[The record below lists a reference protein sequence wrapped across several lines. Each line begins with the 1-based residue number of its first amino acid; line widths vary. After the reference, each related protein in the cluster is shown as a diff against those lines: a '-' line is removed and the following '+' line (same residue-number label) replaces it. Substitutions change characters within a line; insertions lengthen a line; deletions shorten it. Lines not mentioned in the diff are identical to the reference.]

1 MTVTQLKKLTIFHLN
16 ETEFNNADVKN
27 SCLVQTQTSYVAYVL
42 NSAVEDKELLSQVGE
57 KDSTT
62 SADLGERLPVVYLSG
77 GVKGLEARAID
88 YVGMMEL
95 VSASVVAVLFPK
107 RLIWETGGFHPML
120 SAKNNYEFLCR
131 MARATGQCRVFFLT
145 GGVDIHGEEEMPDA
159 GGAALTLAYVI
170 RRHMNDLHTLG
181 ATDRVLTTFYEYA
194 RTKNAF
200 QEFQQ
205 NLNLFLSDPRL
216 YGKYA
221 RETAPFIVLR
231 GDDTCGGV
239 LQGFADDLAEA
250 LWKNGQAVI
259 MVDEDFARHEELQ
272 GMVCKGIV
280 GFQSKALEIDFF
292 RKINGP
298 KFQFW
303 FDNPLH
309 FMNVLR
315 NLPEEYFVLC
325 QDANYAA
332 LVREYYHTP
341 NAIQFPPGGR
351 LPRGCFQEEI
361 SSFSV
366 RKMNGE
372 VITAAQGML
381 SEENQQACGQRE
393 GQSYGSGEGQHQ
405 RPYDIVFM
413 GNYFPDGPEILSGFE
428 REFYDYMLFHP
439 CETFEQG
446 LTELMRL
453 QDSGTACRGQGAAEL
468 AEQGEQQSFV
478 QLSDSMKPACRMVIG
493 HFRNAVVSA
502 ILGAGFDL
510 HVYGDGWKDYKGAGR
525 EHLKIHPLATV
536 EESLQELSKAK
547 IGLNIMSWHKAGMT
561 ERIANIMLS
570 GAVCLSE
577 ETTYLREHMQEGEE
591 IVTFRLDCLEDL
603 PEKIQDLL
611 DHPALREEI
620 AEKARRRAMA
630 EYTWE
635 SRARELIA
643 LSGQAMQDALTIYVA
658 THVKFD
664 PPKDPVYV
672 PLHVGKKGKPDLG
685 YPGDDTGENIS
696 DLNFLYGEL
705 TGLFWIWQNV
715 HDVDYVGLCHYRRY
729 FINAR
734 KEAMGK
740 REYLE
745 LLGQY
750 DAILPRHMECEGSYY
765 QHFGMSHNRRDLD
778 AVGRALKRIYPSYGE
793 AYDQAMEGAIY
804 YWGNLVVTSLSVLKA
819 YAEWLFQI
827 FVEASEEIDVSGYD
841 DYHRRVYGFLS
852 EQMFYVFALAN
863 GLNCC
868 EAAVG
873 VSEEKAETRA
883 LKEELEQLIGE
894 GREKEAK
901 ELFREQL
908 TARPDLLLP
917 GSDVKGE
924 LQALYGRLLG

>member
-1 MTVTQLKKLTIFHLN
+1 MKVVQLGKLTTFHLD
-16 ETEFNNADVKN
+16 ETEFDNAAIKN
-27 SCLVQTQTSYVAYVL
+27 SCLVQTRTPYVAYVL
-42 NSAVEDKELLSQVGE
+42 DSAVGDRELLSQVGE
-57 KDSTT
+57 EDSTAST
-62 SADLGERLPVVYLSG
+62 DLGGRAPVVYLAG
-77 GVKGLEARAID
+77 GVEGSEIEIMD

-95 VSASVVAVLFPK
+95 VSASIVAVLFPK
-107 RLIWETGGFHPML
+107 RLIWEAGSFHPML
-120 SAKNNYEFLCR
+120 SVKNNYEFMCR
-131 MARATGQCRVFFLT
+131 MARAAGQCRVSFLT
-145 GGVDIHGEEEMPDA
+145 EGMDIPEEEGMPDA
-159 GGAALTLAYVI
+159 GEAALTLAYVI
-170 RRHMNDLHTLG
+170 RHHMNDLHALG
-181 ATDRVLTTFYEYA
+181 MTDSVFTIFYEYA
-194 RTKNAF
+194 RTANIF

-205 NLNLFLSDPRL
+205 NLNLFLSDARL
-216 YGKYA
+216 YEKYA
-221 RETAPFIVLR
+221 GQTAPFIVLR

-250 LWKNGQAVI
+250 LWRNGQAVI
-259 MVDEDFARHEELQ
+259 MVDEGFTRHEELQ
-272 GMVCKGIV
+272 GIVCKGIV
-280 GFQSKALEIDFF
+280 GFQSKALEIEFF
-292 RKINGP
+292 RRINGP

-309 FMNVLR
+309 FANVLR

-325 QDANYAA
+325 QDANYAS
-332 LVREYYHTP
+332 LIRKYYDTP

-351 LPRGCFQEEI
+351 LPQGVNSGNDAMQA
-361 SSFSV
+361 
-366 RKMNGE
+366 GE
-372 VITAAQGML
+372 V
-381 SEENQQACGQRE
+381 RE
-393 GQSYGSGEGQHQ
+393 KR
-405 RPYDIVFM
+405 RPFDIVFM
-413 GNYFPDGPEILSGFE
+413 GNFFPDAPGMLKGIEK
-428 REFYDYMLFHP
+428 EFYDYMLLHP

-446 LTELMRL
+446 LAELMRA
-453 QDSGTACRGQGAAEL
+453 QNCDTDCGGQGNADMDAK
-468 AEQGEQQSFV
+468 SFL
-478 QLSDSMKPACRMVIG
+478 QLSYSMKAACRMVVG

-510 HVYGDGWKDYKGAGR
+510 HVYGEDWKNYGGSGR
-525 EHLKIHPLATV
+525 EHLKIHPIATV

-591 IVTFRLDCLEDL
+591 MVTFRLDRLEDL
-603 PEKIQDLL
+603 PEKIQNLL

-620 AEKARRRAMA
+620 AAKARRRAMA

-672 PLHVGKKGKPDLG
+672 PLHVGKKAKPDLG

-765 QHFGMSHNRRDLD
+765 RHFGMSHNSRDLD
-778 AVGRALKRIYPSYGE
+778 AVGGALKRIYPSYAA
-793 AYDQAMEGAIY
+793 AYDQAMEGSIY
-804 YWGNLVVTSLSVLKA
+804 YWGNLVVTSLPLLKA

-827 FVEASEEIDVSGYD
+827 LVEASEEIDVSGYD

-883 LKEELEQLIGE
+883 LKEELERLVGE
-894 GREKEAK
+894 GREKEAG
-901 ELFREQL
+901 ELFRQRL

-924 LQALYGRLLG
+924 LQALYRRLLG

>member
-1 MTVTQLKKLTIFHLN
+1 MTVTQLEKLTIFHLN
-16 ETEFNNADVKN
+16 ETEFNNADAKN
-27 SCLVQTQTSYVAYVL
+27 SCLVQARTSYVAYVL
-42 NSAVEDKELLSQVGE
+42 NSAVEDKELFSQVGE
-57 KDSTT
+57 GDSIT
-62 SADLGERLPVVYLSG
+62 SADLGERSPVVYLSG
-77 GVKGLEARAID
+77 GVERSEAENMD
-88 YVGMMEL
+88 YIGMMEL

-131 MARATGQCRVFFLT
+131 MARAAGQCRVISLT
-145 GGVDIHGEEEMPDA
+145 GGMDIHVEEEMPDA

-181 ATDRVLTTFYEYA
+181 ATDRVLPIFYEYA

-221 RETAPFIVLR
+221 RQTAPFIVLR

-239 LQGFADDLAEA
+239 LQGFADDLAES

-272 GMVCKGIV
+272 GMVCKGIF

-292 RKINGP
+292 RKIDGP

-309 FMNVLR
+309 FENVLR
-315 NLPEEYFVLC
+315 NLPEEYYILC
-325 QDANYAA
+325 QDANYAS
-332 LVREYYHTP
+332 LIRKYYHTP

-351 LPRGCFQEEI
+351 LPRECFQEEI
-361 SSFSV
+361 SRFSV

-381 SEENQQACGQRE
+381 SGENQQACGL
-393 GQSYGSGEGQHQ
+393 GEGQQQ
-405 RPYDIVFM
+405 RPYDIAFI
-413 GNYFPDGPEILSGFE
+413 GNYFPDEPEILSGFE
-428 REFYDYMLFHP
+428 REFYDYMLLHP

-446 LTELMRL
+446 LTELMWA
-453 QDSGTACRGQGAAEL
+453 QNGGAGYRGQGAVELDEQAEL
-468 AEQGEQQSFV
+468 DEQQSFL
-478 QLSDSMKPACRMVIG
+478 QLSYSMKPACRMVIG
-493 HFRNAVVSA
+493 HFRNAVVSV

-510 HVYGDGWKDYKGAGR
+510 HVYGEDWKHYRGSGR
-525 EHLKIHPLATV
+525 EHLKIHPIATV
-536 EESLQELSKAK
+536 EGSLQELSKVK

-577 ETTYLREHMQEGEE
+577 ETTYLREHLQEGEE
-591 IVTFRLDCLEDL
+591 IVAFRLDCLEEL
-603 PEKIQDLL
+603 PGKIQNLL

-643 LSGQAMQDALTIYVA
+643 LSGQAVQDALTIYVA

-664 PPKDPVYV
+664 PPRDPVYV

-729 FINAR
+729 FMNAR

-745 LLGQY
+745 LLGKY

-765 QHFGMSHNRRDLD
+765 HHFGMSHNSRDLD

-793 AYDQAMEGAIY
+793 AYDQAMEGSIY

-873 VSEEKAETRA
+873 VSEEKAETRM
-883 LKEELEQLIGE
+883 LKEELERLIRE
-894 GREKEAK
+894 GKEEEARK
-901 ELFREQL
+901 KFQERL
-908 TARPDLLLP
+908 AVRPDLLLP
-917 GSDVKGE
+917 GSDVKGD
-924 LQALYGRLLG
+924 LQALYRQLLG